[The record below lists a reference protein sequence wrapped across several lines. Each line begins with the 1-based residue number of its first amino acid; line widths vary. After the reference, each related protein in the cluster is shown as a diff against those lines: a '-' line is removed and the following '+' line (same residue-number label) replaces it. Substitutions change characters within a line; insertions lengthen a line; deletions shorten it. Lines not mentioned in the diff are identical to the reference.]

1 MPDTTPALRRAVHKR
16 LGRRAPLLSV
26 LVSRLALGGWRSML
40 VYLLVMAGVFGLLW
54 WSLPKDGGRRAFDV
68 EFRLAIVALF
78 FIMQPVLWAAMR
90 LNELAS
96 RCAMKVRVRGLGDT
110 PDPAHV
116 QQRREQ
122 WLFFVA
128 SEQARPTLA
137 FIFLRTFRGYL
148 LAQWPFAATALV
160 LVTDV
165 GFQSNRSQWAL
176 LFPVLLV
183 AAIALQR
190 HEQAK
195 LTKIFQASIE
205 EQRCPCCSYALR
217 GVGDKAAA
225 IGPTRCPEC
234 GNRWPLVPPPLF
246 VPPNAASIDRAGKTL
261 PRLRVESAVT

>member
-1 MPDTTPALRRAVHKR
+1 M
-16 LGRRAPLLSV
+16 
-26 LVSRLALGGWRSML
+26 
-40 VYLLVMAGVFGLLW
+40 
-54 WSLPKDGGRRAFDV
+54 
-68 EFRLAIVALF
+68 
-78 FIMQPVLWAAMR
+78 
-90 LNELAS
+90 
-96 RCAMKVRVRGLGDT
+96 
-110 PDPAHV
+110 
-116 QQRREQ
+116 
-122 WLFFVA
+122 
-128 SEQARPTLA
+128 
-137 FIFLRTFRGYL
+137 
-148 LAQWPFAATALV
+148 
-160 LVTDV
+160 TDV
-165 GFQSNRSQWAL
+165 GFQSNRSQWAE

-190 HEQAK
+190 HEQAEQQAK